1 MHAGQSFANPRQ
13 VNGLS
18 VVKIPVK
25 AIAGVSWERCAWRFL
40 AWSYEAITTMTHLK
54 KLTRGVFLALALVLA
69 APLSG
74 VGGPL
79 VGVAQAQEQLV
90 ASVLYEG
97 NNGFSDSQLND
108 MVNVASRGSFTQASL
123 AADAETIRLAY
134 VGKGY
139 TNVRVSTRLDQAPNG
154 RTRVIFVVD
163 EGQRV
168 GIAAINFTGNNSI
181 SAGTL
186 KSVIRTHE
194 THLLSWLFRDD
205 AYSED
210 MLQIDRQL
218 IELYYMNHGYPDATV
233 TSAVG
238 EFDASRGAYF
248 VNFTISEG
256 ERYKF
261 GTIGVETSIAGL
273 NADALTGA
281 IRTGKGS
288 TYSLTDLQKSQEDL
302 AFEATAQG
310 YAFADVRPRIDR
322 DVSTSTFNVTY
333 LVDEGARIYVERIN
347 ITGNEKTRDAVIRR
361 ELDFGEG
368 DPFNRS
374 MVQRGKSNIERLGF
388 FKTVNVD
395 FAQGSAPDKVV
406 INIDVDEQSTGD
418 YGLTAGYDSSAGILG
433 EVSVTERNFLGKGQ
447 YVRVA
452 VGASGSGQT
461 IDFSFTEPRF
471 MGLRIS
477 SGVDLYH
484 RVNDETDS
492 NIYGTT
498 ATGGQLR
505 FGLPITRDLTGSVF
519 VGLEQKTIQD
529 EEDPRSEVFN
539 AWDQD
544 ISDPNSATVPFQ
556 DTYNK
561 AWVGYSLNYNTLDDN
576 RHPTEG
582 LLATFT
588 QQYIGVDHS
597 LLKTEAK
604 ARYFINLMPDAGI
617 VGSVKGQVGY
627 IHSFDGAVSPLE
639 AFRSASSIVRG
650 FQSNGFGPRYGTFN
664 EGLGYTGYVA
674 ASAEVEFPIPVLP
687 ETYGVRGSVWADAAL
702 IDGNGSSLVPKATS
716 VDENFKSSVGASVIW
731 DSPFG
736 PLRGDFAYV
745 INKATDD
752 KTQVF
757 SLTLQNLL

>member
-1 MHAGQSFANPRQ
+1 M
-13 VNGLS
+13 
-18 VVKIPVK
+18 
-25 AIAGVSWERCAWRFL
+25 AILGR
-40 AWSYEAITTMTHLK
+40 SYEATRTMTYFK
-54 KLTRGVFLALALVLA
+54 KLTRGALVALALALA
-69 APLSG
+69 APL
-74 VGGPL
+74 GGIGDPL
-79 VGVAQAQEQLV
+79 VGVAHAQEQRLV
-90 ASVLYEG
+90 ASVLFEG
-97 NNGFSDSQLND
+97 NNGFSDAQLSD
-108 MVNVASRGSFTQASL
+108 MVNVTSRGSFSDGSL
-123 AADAETIRLAY
+123 AADVETIRLAY

-139 TNVRVSTRLDQAPNG
+139 TGVQVSTRIEQAPNG
-154 RTRVIFVVD
+154 RARVTFVVD

-181 SAGTL
+181 NSGTL
-186 KSVIRTHE
+186 KSVIRTRE

-210 MLQIDRQL
+210 LLQIDRQL
-218 IELYYMNHGYPDATV
+218 IELYYMNHGYPDAVV

-248 VNFTISEG
+248 VNFTVNEG

-281 IRTGKGS
+281 IKTSKGGI
-288 TYSLTDLQKSQEDL
+288 YSLAALQKSQEEM

-322 DVSTSTFNVTY
+322 DIATSTFNITY
-333 LVDEGARIYVERIN
+333 LIDQGARIYVERIN

-374 MVQRGKSNIERLGF
+374 MVSRGKSNIEKLGF
-388 FKTVNVD
+388 FKTVSLD
-395 FAQGSAPDKVV
+395 FSPGSAADKVV
-406 INIDVDEQSTGD
+406 ININVEEQSTGD
-418 YGLTAGYDSSAGILG
+418 YGLTAGYDSSAGLLG

-452 VGASGSGQT
+452 VGASESGQSF
-461 IDFSFTEPRF
+461 DFSFTEPRF

-477 SGVDLYH
+477 SGVDVYH
-484 RVNDETDS
+484 RIVNETDS
-492 NIYGTT
+492 NMYGTT
-498 ATGGQLR
+498 STGGQLR
-505 FGLPITRDLTGSVF
+505 FGVPITTDVRASVF

-529 EEDPRSEVFN
+529 DDAPNSEVFDV
-539 AWDQD
+539 A
-544 ISDPNSATVPFQ
+544 VQ
-556 DTYNK
+556 DTWNK
-561 AWVGYSLNYNTLDDN
+561 AWVGYTLNYNTLDDAK
-576 RHPTEG
+576 HPTEG
-582 LLATFT
+582 ILASFT
-588 QQYIGVDHS
+588 QQYIGLDHS

-604 ARYFINLMPDAGI
+604 ARYFMSIMPDAGI
-617 VGSVKGQVGY
+617 VGSVKGQAGFIY
-627 IHSFDGAVSPLE
+627 SFDGDVSPLE
-639 AFRSASSIVRG
+639 AFRGANSIVRG
-650 FQSNGFGPRYGTFN
+650 FQSNGFGPRYTGMDTSS
-664 EGLGYTGYVA
+664 ESLGYTGYVA
-674 ASAEVEFPIPVLP
+674 ASAEIEFPIPVLP

-702 IDGNGSSLVPKATS
+702 IDGSGSSLSPDPLS

>member
-1 MHAGQSFANPRQ
+1 M
-13 VNGLS
+13 
-18 VVKIPVK
+18 
-25 AIAGVSWERCAWRFL
+25 
-40 AWSYEAITTMTHLK
+40 
-54 KLTRGVFLALALVLA
+54 VLA
-69 APLSG
+69 APLGG
-74 VGGPL
+74 VSGPL
-79 VGVAQAQEQLV
+79 VGVAQAQEQRLTS
-90 ASVLYEG
+90 AVLFEG
-97 NNGFSDSQLND
+97 NSGFSDAQLSD
-108 MVNVASRGSFTQASL
+108 MINVTTRGSFSDGSL
-123 AADAETIRLAY
+123 AADVETIRLAY

-139 TNVRVSTRLDQAPNG
+139 TNVKVASRLEQAPNG
-154 RTRVIFVVD
+154 RTRVTFVVD
-163 EGQRV
+163 EGTRV

-181 SAGTL
+181 GSGTL
-186 KSVIRTHE
+186 KSIIRTHE

-205 AYSED
+205 AYSDEQ
-210 MLQIDRQL
+210 LQVDRQL

-238 EFDASRGAYF
+238 EFDSSRGAYF
-248 VNFTISEG
+248 VNFTVNEG

-261 GTIGVETSIAGL
+261 GNIGVETSIDGL

-281 IRTGKGS
+281 IKTGKGS
-288 TYSLTDLQKSQEDL
+288 TYSLADLQKTQEEM

-322 DVSTSTFNVTY
+322 DVATSTFNITY
-333 LVDEGARIYVERIN
+333 LIDQGARVYVQRIN
-347 ITGNEKTRDAVIRR
+347 ITGNDKTRDAVIRR

-374 MVQRGKSNIERLGF
+374 MVSRGKSNIEKLGF
-388 FKTVNVD
+388 FKTVNLD
-395 FAQGSAPDKVV
+395 FAPGSAPDKVV
-406 INIDVDEQSTGD
+406 INIAVEEQSTGD
-418 YGLTAGYDSSAGILG
+418 YGLTAGYDSIAGILG

-452 VGASGSGQT
+452 VGASESGQSF
-461 IDFSFTEPRF
+461 DFSFTEPRF

-477 SGVDLYH
+477 SGIDVYH
-484 RVNDETDS
+484 RIVSETDS
-492 NIYGTT
+492 NTYGTT
-498 ATGGQLR
+498 STGGQLR
-505 FGLPITRDLTGSVF
+505 FGVPITSDLNGSVF
-519 VGLEQKTIQD
+519 VGLEQKSIQD
-529 EEDPRSEVFN
+529 DESPFSDVF
-539 AWDQD
+539 D
-544 ISDPNSATVPFQ
+544 ATTADGDAMIQ
-556 DTYNK
+556 DTWNK

-576 RHPTEG
+576 KHPTEG
-582 LLATFT
+582 LLASFT

-604 ARYFINLMPDAGI
+604 ARYFMSIMPDAGI
-617 VGSVKGQVGY
+617 VGSLKAQAGY
-627 IHSFDGAVSPLE
+627 IYSFDGEVSPLE
-639 AFRSASSIVRG
+639 AFRSSSSIVRG
-650 FQSNGFGPRYGTFN
+650 FQSNGFGPRYTGPGVPVAS
-664 EGLGYTGYVA
+664 EGLGYTGYLA
-674 ASAEVEFPIPVLP
+674 ASAEIEFPIPVLP

-702 IDGNGSSLVPKATS
+702 IDGNGSTSAVIGGADPSS